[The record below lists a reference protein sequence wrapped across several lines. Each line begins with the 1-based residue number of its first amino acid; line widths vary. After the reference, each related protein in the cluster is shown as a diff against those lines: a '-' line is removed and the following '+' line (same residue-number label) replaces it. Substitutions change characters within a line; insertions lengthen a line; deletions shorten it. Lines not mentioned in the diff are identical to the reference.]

1 MKKEEQKKGEISL
14 DDIPFVGGLLK
25 GLEKFIDLA
34 ERAEE
39 VGGEL
44 KRSGQIS
51 ARGGSAFGRKGLGG
65 HKDIHG
71 VYGFTVRTGL
81 GQKTKVEPFGNIK
94 KTKEG
99 PKVSET
105 REPIVDVFDEKDH
118 ILIIAELPGIDEKSI
133 ELELKKD
140 IILLEAGG
148 GNRKYSKEI
157 LLKDKIDFG
166 SREMSFKNGI
176 LEVKFKKT
184 K

>member
-1 MKKEEQKKGEISL
+1 MKKEEQKKEEKSRKGEISL

-44 KRSGQIS
+44 KRSGHI
-51 ARGGSAFGRKGLGG
+51 KGLGG

-157 LLKDKIDFG
+157 LLKDKIDFD